1 MMDLIFNHSFILAQ
15 ICGAIALAF
24 SALAWQMKNSR
35 IIILLYIPCC
45 FFYMVQDFLLGAFVG
60 ALISF
65 VNIFKNVVLFKYGQ
79 KYAKQIIII
88 FVITAT
94 AGSMNF
100 IENFIDTLPV
110 LAVIISS
117 FSYLN
122 PDNRFVISR
131 GNLLC
136 QIFYIIY
143 SLHYGA
149 YIGVLASLI
158 VTISNVS
165 GMVRH
170 ENWQIGNCYRTFLP
184 SLGRALCNFTPRT
197 YP

>member
-1 MMDLIFNHSFILAQ
+1 MIDLIFNHSFILAQ
-15 ICGAIALAF
+15 ICGAIALGF

-35 IIILLYIPCC
+35 IIIMFYIPCC

-65 VNIFKNVVLFKYGQ
+65 VNIFKNIVLFKYGQ
-79 KYAKQIIII
+79 KYAKQIIVI

-100 IENFIDTLPV
+100 IENFIDILPI

-117 FSYLN
+117 FSYIN

-136 QIFYIIY
+136 QLFYIIY

-149 YIGVLASLI
+149 YVGVIASLF
-158 VTISNVS
+158 VTTSNII

-170 ENWQIGNCYRTFLP
+170 ENWEVGKCYRTFMP
-184 SLGRALCNFTPRT
+184 SIFRSLLNMSTKP
-197 YP
+197 YS